1 MIRLFIVDDH
11 PIVRQG
17 LVAVL
22 EDEADFRIVGTAGSA
37 GHALSVVSECRPDVL
52 LLDLEMPEGN
62 GMEAIP
68 TLLHA
73 VPTLRILVFTAY
85 ETEERVR
92 SAVRAGAAG
101 YLLKGVPAAE
111 IADAV
116 RNVHSGGVH
125 FDARIA
131 SKTTA
136 QVATPNVSASML
148 TVSMLTVREAQV
160 LQCVAEGLANKQIA
174 HRLAIAER
182 TVKFHLT
189 SIFQKLEAE
198 NRAQAVAVAAQ
209 RGLL

>member
-1 MIRLFIVDDH
+1 MIRIFIVDDH

-52 LLDLEMPEGN
+52 LLDLEMPEGT

-68 TLLHA
+68 ALLHA
-73 VPTLRILVFTAY
+73 VSTLRILVFTAY
-85 ETEERVR
+85 ETEELVR
-92 SAVRAGAAG
+92 SAIRDGAAG

-111 IADAV
+111 IAQAV
-116 RNVHSGGVH
+116 RNVHSGGVY

-131 SKTTA
+131 CNTTA
-136 QVATPNVSASML
+136 RVAAPDASASML
-148 TVSMLTVREAQV
+148 TVRETQV
-160 LQCVAEGLANKQIA
+160 LRCVAEGLANKQIA

-189 SIFQKLEAE
+189 SIFQKLGAE
-198 NRAQAVAVAAQ
+198 NRAQAVAVATQ